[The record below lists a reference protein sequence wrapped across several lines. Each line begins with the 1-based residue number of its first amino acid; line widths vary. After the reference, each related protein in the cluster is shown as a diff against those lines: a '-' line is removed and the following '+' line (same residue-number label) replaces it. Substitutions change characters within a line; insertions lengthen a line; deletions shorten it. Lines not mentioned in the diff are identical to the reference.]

1 MAHTKQHIEAG
12 MGSQEA
18 FEQMVKER
26 LQYAVRVALMSV
38 LEEEVTAM
46 IGAQP
51 YERTQQRRDQRNG
64 HYTRH
69 LETTVGQIADLPV
82 PRTRGGYQT
91 QLFERYHRRRDE
103 LDSAIGEMFVKG
115 VSTTKV
121 GQVIETLTGSHP
133 SASTVSRVFH
143 TLESEYEQWKTR
155 RLEERYAYAFADGTY
170 FTVIYNGEGCKMP
183 ILAVVGIAETGER
196 EVLAFSVGDR
206 ENEQAW
212 KDLLDDLK
220 GRGVKEIGLWISDGN
235 QAMLNAITKKFPTSA
250 RQRCVVHKMDNV
262 LSYIP
267 TKQQEQLKPELR
279 ALFYQK
285 DRQTADQAVAAFI
298 EKYRSV
304 YPTAIACLQR
314 DLEACLTFY
323 AFPKEHWKTIR
334 TNNVMERL
342 FGEVKRR
349 SHTMA
354 AAFRNEESCLLLF
367 YAVIRSLKF
376 NKLTMPVTSE
386 AQPDSAI
393 LHNH

>member
-1 MAHTKQHIEAG
+1 MAHTEKHIEAG
-12 MGSQEA
+12 MGSQET
-18 FEQMVKER
+18 FEQLVKDR
-26 LQYAVRVALMSV
+26 LRYAVRVALISV
-38 LEEEVTAM
+38 LEEEVTAF

-51 YERTQQRRDQRNG
+51 YERTQERRDQRNG

-91 QLFERYHRRRDE
+91 QLFERYHRRQDE

-155 RLEERYAYAFADGTY
+155 KLSERYVYAFADGTY

-212 KDLLDDLK
+212 KDLLEDLK

-267 TKQQEQLKPELR
+267 NKQQEQIKPELK

-285 DRQTADQAVAAFI
+285 DRQAADQAVAAFS
-298 EKYRSV
+298 EKYRTI

-323 AFPKEHWKTIR
+323 SFPKEHWKTIR

-349 SHTMA
+349 SHNMA
-354 AAFRNEESCLLLF
+354 AAFRTEESCLLLF

-376 NKLTMPVTSE
+376 NKLTMSAASQ
-386 AQPDSAI
+386 AQPDPEL
-393 LHNH
+393 LHNS

>member
-1 MAHTKQHIEAG
+1 MAHTEQHIEAEI
-12 MGSQEA
+12 GSQEA

-26 LQYAVRVALMSV
+26 LRYAVRVALISV

-91 QLFERYHRRRDE
+91 QLFERYHRRQDE

-121 GQVIETLTGSHP
+121 GQVIETLTGLHP

-143 TLESEYEQWKTR
+143 TLESKYDQWKTR
-155 RLEERYAYAFADGTY
+155 KLAERYVYAFADGTY

-196 EVLAFSVGDR
+196 DVLAFRVGDR

-220 GRGVKEIGLWISDGN
+220 ERGVKTIDLWGSSGN
-235 QAMLNAITKKFPTSA
+235 QAMLNAITKKFPDSA

-262 LSYIP
+262 LSYVP
-267 TKQQEQLKPELR
+267 TKQQEQLKPELK

-285 DRQTADQAVAAFI
+285 DRQAADQAVAAFV

-304 YPTAIACLQR
+304 YPTAIECLQR

-323 AFPKEHWKTIR
+323 GYPKEHWKTIR
-334 TNNVMERL
+334 TNNIIERL

-349 SHTMA
+349 SHKMA
-354 AAFRNEESCLLLF
+354 AAFRNEGSCLLLF
-367 YAVIRSLKF
+367 YAVIRSLHF
-376 NKLTMPVTSE
+376 NKLTMPASSTK
-386 AQPDSAI
+386 QPDA
-393 LHNH
+393 